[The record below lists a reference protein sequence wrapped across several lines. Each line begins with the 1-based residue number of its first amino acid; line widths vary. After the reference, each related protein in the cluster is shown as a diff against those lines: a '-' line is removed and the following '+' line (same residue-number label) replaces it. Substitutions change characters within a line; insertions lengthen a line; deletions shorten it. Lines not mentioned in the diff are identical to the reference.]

1 MNRESNPFS
10 NGNLIDLQGGET
22 DKKEISEVQNTLKYV
37 CSKLEE
43 LGRDNFMLKAKVKD
57 HEKYIA
63 DLTNRVE
70 SQEITIN
77 QLEQKINDAE
87 LSVEDMRLRSPVPN
101 QVEYFSG
108 FLTIFKLAC
117 ASADLQRIFRYIYS
131 IGEHKRRASERT
143 FFEASSQNTN
153 NARNWRSWSLLR

>member
-1 MNRESNPFS
+1 MNVKEAYEQCKNTASFVVVNMNRNSNPFS
-10 NGNLIDLQGGET
+10 NGNLIDLKGGET
-22 DKKEISEVQNTLKYV
+22 DAKEISEVQNTLKYV

-43 LGRDNFMLKAKVKD
+43 LGRDNFMLKGKVKD

-63 DLTNRVE
+63 DLTNRIE

-101 QVEYFSG
+101 QVRFTFRVSYHDKFS
-108 FLTIFKLAC
+108 L
-117 ASADLQRIFRYIYS
+117 
-131 IGEHKRRASERT
+131 
-143 FFEASSQNTN
+143 
-153 NARNWRSWSLLR
+153 